1 MVAEYPLQMRGTMRC
16 TGARHTDS
24 TNGDRMGRAS
34 VIAAVIRLAHMA
46 QQLSSTDSHSITFL
60 RKRDYQFQR
69 ELGSGACGRT
79 VLLYD
84 DVIDEHF
91 VCKKYAPFSELKRE
105 ELFANFVRE
114 IKLLHKLHHENVVRV
129 FNYYLYPDQF
139 TGYILMEFVEGQDIA
154 DYIAANPENTN
165 GLFLQAVQGFAY
177 LESQS
182 ILHRDIRPMN
192 ILVGDD
198 GVLKIIDLGFGKHIG
213 DSEDFDKSI
222 SLNWWCTTP
231 ADFADSRYDFT
242 TEVYFVGKLFEKLI
256 SENNISHFKYTSAL
270 RRMCE
275 HEPTDRTKTFAD
287 VDREIRND
295 QFVDFNFT
303 DDELTSYRDFAD
315 ELCSYIAKL
324 DNDLKYVDDTSRI
337 VRQLETAF
345 RSFMLESY
353 VPEPALVARCFI
365 DGTYYY
371 QRNSSI
377 SVDCVRDFIRLFK
390 TSTEEKRRLILANLH
405 TRFDTITR
413 YTKPAFDDDI
423 PF

>member
-1 MVAEYPLQMRGTMRC
+1 M
-16 TGARHTDS
+16 
-24 TNGDRMGRAS
+24 
-34 VIAAVIRLAHMA
+34 I
-46 QQLSSTDSHSITFL
+46 QQISSTDSQSITFL
-60 RKRDYQFQR
+60 RKRDYQFMR

-79 VLLYD
+79 VLLFD

-114 IKLLHKLHHENVVRV
+114 IKLLHKLNHENVVRV

-139 TGYILMEFVEGQDIA
+139 TGYILMEFVEGNDIG
-154 DYIAANPENTN
+154 DYVAANPENTN
-165 GLFLQAVQGFAY
+165 GLFLQAINGFAY
-177 LESQS
+177 LESKS

-192 ILVGDD
+192 ILVGND
-198 GVLKIIDLGFGKHIG
+198 GVLKVIDLGFGKHIG
-213 DSEDFDKSI
+213 NSNDFDKSI

-231 ADFADSRYDFT
+231 AEFADSRYDFT
-242 TEVYFVGKLFEKLI
+242 TEVYFVGKLFEKLL

-275 HEPTDRTKTFAD
+275 HEPNARTKTFAD

-295 QFVDFNFT
+295 QFVEFNFT
-303 DDELTSYRDFAD
+303 DDEIRSYREFAD
-315 ELCSYIAKL
+315 ELCSYLSKL

-337 VRQLETAF
+337 VRELESAF
-345 RSFMLESY
+345 RSFMLEQY
-353 VPEPALVARCFI
+353 IPEPSLVARCFI

-371 QRNSSI
+371 KRNCSI
-377 SVDCVRDFIRLFK
+377 SVDYVRDFIRLFK

-413 YTKPAFDDDI
+413 YTKPALDDDV